1 MGDRYPYT
9 GLQEKESNICI
20 EVMAGC
26 LTAYPAHLPGQS
38 CVLHSCISSRAPT
51 HGSPPYRSAIK
62 SLRRD
67 LVPLPQDLLHSFQFD
82 QANHTQGSE
91 RESAA
96 IELVHACGYLWLGG
110 TYRDN
115 FSRSS
120 LWSRSFLQSSFFL
133 HRQELGCYI
142 PVSWSV
148 FHCHNS
154 CCSLSTVSTYSSLHL
169 LKRVEEEES
178 SSATLVPLFLSLLLP
193 KTHLDSGVCCTP
205 LSPSALPGMDLL
217 HTSHSPSL
225 LS

>member
-1 MGDRYPYT
+1 MK
-9 GLQEKESNICI
+9 LWLS
-20 EVMAGC
+20 VC
-26 LTAYPAHLPGQS
+26 LTAHPAHLPGQS
-38 CVLHSCISSRAPT
+38 CVLHGCISSGAPI
-51 HGSPPYRSAIK
+51 HGSPSYRAGIK

-67 LVPLPQDLLHSFQFD
+67 LVPLSQDLLHSLQFD

-110 TYRDN
+110 TYQDSS
-115 FSRSS
+115 SRSS
-120 LWSRSFLQSSFFL
+120 LSSHSFLQSSFFL
-133 HRQELGCYI
+133 HRQESGCHI
-142 PVSWSV
+142 PVSWFV

-154 CCSLSTVSTYSSLHL
+154 CCSLSTVSMYSSLHL

-178 SSATLVPLFLSLLLP
+178 SSATLVPPFLSLFR
-193 KTHLDSGVCCTP
+193 THLDSDVCCMP

-217 HTSHSPSL
+217 HTSHSLSL